1 MANENCN
8 AGGVFVAFLAG
19 GLIGAGL
26 ALLYAPVSGKEAR
39 VKISDVLEDMKKRS
53 EGFGVDIKK
62 KVETFMEEEKA
73 IIKAAYDAGREAMTR
88 GGGEVHQGRIA
99 AHSGYAGPVGK
110 DEPIVSTG
118 APGGPVFCRATFLNA
133 SPEPPGG
140 EPWRRITP
148 R

>member
-62 KVETFMEEEKA
+62 KVESFMEEEKA

-88 GGGEVHQGRIA
+88 EREKYTK
-99 AHSGYAGPVGK
+99 S
-110 DEPIVSTG
+110 E
-118 APGGPVFCRATFLNA
+118 
-133 SPEPPGG
+133 
-140 EPWRRITP
+140 
-148 R
+148 

>member
-39 VKISDVLEDMKKRS
+39 VKISDVLEDMKKKS

-62 KVETFMEEEKA
+62 KVDSFMEEEKA

-88 GGGEVHQGRIA
+88 EREKYTK
-99 AHSGYAGPVGK
+99 S
-110 DEPIVSTG
+110 E
-118 APGGPVFCRATFLNA
+118 
-133 SPEPPGG
+133 
-140 EPWRRITP
+140 
-148 R
+148 